1 MHYKKYKNGQ
11 TSQMTAEKALKLTEI
26 GFCFNASDRY
36 RGNKRHRTTEQQEE
50 EEAQFQQQLQQ
61 QLGYQQMHQMDTVQV
76 PQGFQAYM

>member
-1 MHYKKYKNGQ
+1 
-11 TSQMTAEKALKLTEI
+11 MTALKALKLTEI

-50 EEAQFQQQLQQ
+50 EEAQLQLQIQQQQ
-61 QLGYQQMHQMDTVQV
+61 GYQQMHQIQDTILV